1 MAKQRE
7 LFRKAEV
14 PVQLSAD
21 SREPRVWV
29 KRLVIWSDPETIIR
43 DIPLRR
49 GLNIVWS
56 PDPGAGVAELGAEAG
71 SGHGAGK
78 SLFCRLLR
86 YCLGEESFAASDLR
100 HAVAE
105 KYPKAIVGAEVV
117 VGGRTWGVIRPLGI
131 GRKTVVGES
140 SPEALLIDGT
150 SRTGITPLIG
160 AIEEELRLDTLEAN
174 MPTTAVSK
182 AWLLALAWLSRDQDA
197 RFAHIL
203 DWRHARS
210 ESGSPAAGLA
220 RQDGVVAVRLLLRAI
235 TAQEL
240 TTRARLNSIVLTQH
254 RTDSETSFHQRSA
267 DLLFTRLT
275 ADLGV
280 AAVSG
285 PLTIDVLQSRA
296 KAALAETAAVLDSGE
311 EDFSSLRTEI
321 EQVIVNRAVLN
332 SQQEATASLKGI
344 QQQRLRFL
352 RGERANL
359 DAEELKARLG
369 PMCPVCSVPID
380 EALASGCGLS
390 HVLPDLDAIA
400 ADRANTA
407 ERIAATEQAI
417 GNYEHQQ
424 REREKILGD
433 LAARENQLRSQLH
446 DNIARVRGERQ
457 QKQRKWL
464 DASERASEVERLS
477 ASIRTVEELQNTAA
491 VQADE
496 RRQLE
501 AQLESLRDAEKGTVA
516 RLASLFQFVCTS
528 LLGPGADASLSLTGQ
543 GLRAEVRVGGTA
555 MESLK
560 AIAFDVAALL
570 MTLEGRTHLPALLIH
585 DSPREADLGISHYH
599 RLFRLMAEL
608 EQLSDEPPFQYI
620 ITTTTNP
627 PEDMESSDF
636 VIAKLRGAEISE
648 RLLRAAV

>member
-7 LFRKAEV
+7 LFRRGEV
-14 PVQLSAD
+14 PVQLSAG

-424 REREKILGD
+424 REREKI
-433 LAARENQLRSQLH
+433 E
-446 DNIARVRGERQ
+446 
-457 QKQRKWL
+457 
-464 DASERASEVERLS
+464 
-477 ASIRTVEELQNTAA
+477 
-491 VQADE
+491 
-496 RRQLE
+496 
-501 AQLESLRDAEKGTVA
+501 
-516 RLASLFQFVCTS
+516 
-528 LLGPGADASLSLTGQ
+528 
-543 GLRAEVRVGGTA
+543 
-555 MESLK
+555 
-560 AIAFDVAALL
+560 
-570 MTLEGRTHLPALLIH
+570 
-585 DSPREADLGISHYH
+585 
-599 RLFRLMAEL
+599 
-608 EQLSDEPPFQYI
+608 
-620 ITTTTNP
+620 
-627 PEDMESSDF
+627 
-636 VIAKLRGAEISE
+636 
-648 RLLRAAV
+648 